1 MTRTKYSFD
10 DHPEHRAQLQPWA
23 ERWIANALNTKP
35 MDDADRDAM
44 RAAIDGMYDAAKLP
58 RPRNIV
64 FAASPIGGAI
74 AAGIAAGVWYLAK
87 NPQQHLPM
95 FGRQI
100 SHAEID
106 AARDAAVRY
115 SVDAA
120 LAVQRGDKVEP
131 LAPATR
137 AATSDAPDDATAA
150 ATRNSDLRVVA
161 WLVGLTSR
169 WWNMCDAGNFG
180 SAWVS
185 FLSFFRH
192 VAKLEIDYSAWDH
205 YEQAAV
211 NGSYRFMHPD
221 FCIVADRP
229 TTIGRDAQNRAH
241 CIDGPQIAWRDGFAS
256 YSIHGVRVDAKIIER
271 RFTVADIDA
280 QPNAEV
286 RRVMIDLYGRDR
298 FMIDGGALVLD
309 EDRDE
314 LGNRRQL
321 LIREVSDDEP
331 IVALR
336 VVNSTP
342 EPDGTSKEYQMRV
355 HPELRPIVRR
365 EPVEYGK
372 PQQMTCANAAAWLA
386 QVSASRFE
394 LEFQT

>member
-120 LAVQRGDKVEP
+120 LAVQRGD
-131 LAPATR
+131 
-137 AATSDAPDDATAA
+137 
-150 ATRNSDLRVVA
+150 
-161 WLVGLTSR
+161 
-169 WWNMCDAGNFG
+169 
-180 SAWVS
+180 
-185 FLSFFRH
+185 
-192 VAKLEIDYSAWDH
+192 
-205 YEQAAV
+205 
-211 NGSYRFMHPD
+211 
-221 FCIVADRP
+221 
-229 TTIGRDAQNRAH
+229 
-241 CIDGPQIAWRDGFAS
+241 
-256 YSIHGVRVDAKIIER
+256 
-271 RFTVADIDA
+271 
-280 QPNAEV
+280 
-286 RRVMIDLYGRDR
+286 
-298 FMIDGGALVLD
+298 
-309 EDRDE
+309 
-314 LGNRRQL
+314 
-321 LIREVSDDEP
+321 
-331 IVALR
+331 
-336 VVNSTP
+336 
-342 EPDGTSKEYQMRV
+342 
-355 HPELRPIVRR
+355 
-365 EPVEYGK
+365 
-372 PQQMTCANAAAWLA
+372 
-386 QVSASRFE
+386 
-394 LEFQT
+394 